1 MNDRIRELPD
11 SPGVYLFYG
20 SEEELL
26 YVGKARSIRKRVA
39 NHFSAGGSRMTARVD
54 RIETLVTA
62 TEAEALLAEQSFIKR
77 HRPHFNIRLRD
88 DKSYPYVCVSLD
100 EEYPRVY
107 FTREKH
113 RPHRAYFGPFSSAKR
128 VRETL
133 DLLGK
138 LFQFR
143 TCEGAEPGRRSGNP
157 CLDYYIKRC
166 GAPCVGYVSKEE
178 YRHNI
183 DAIVDFL
190 SGRYRQVESEEEA
203 KMEAAAAAEE
213 FERAALHRDRL
224 KAIRSLFERQRVAG
238 GTVGTA
244 DLIGV
249 AVEGPDANAQVFQVR
264 DGILAA
270 RQSFYLE
277 NQAERD
283 PAEVAEEFIGQYYSA
298 APAMPPMIVVGPYLR
313 ERAGVLA
320 EALSE
325 RRGSAV
331 EVRAAERGDKRRL
344 RELAERNARLALDQD
359 RLRREHRRAR
369 RVESLA
375 SLREVL
381 GMEELPVRIE
391 GFDISNIGGEHTVA
405 SMVVF
410 EGGAPKKADYRRF
423 RVRGD
428 KREAGANGGPDDF
441 ASMEEVLERRVARY
455 LEQADLSPHDDKRD
469 ESFASLPSL
478 LMIDGGK
485 GQLASGMKVLAPFA
499 ERGVTVV
506 SLAKKLEEV
515 YVPGRSAPLDLA
527 ADSEASRLL
536 QRVRDEA
543 HRFAIEHHRG
553 RRDRAMTGSVLDGL
567 KGIGP
572 ARKRALLQ
580 AFRLPGA
587 VPGGNQGGAR
597 GGARPAWQSRPRDPR
612 ATEQDE
618 LGMAD
623 GKVTLV
629 VITGHSG
636 AGKSEAI
643 AAFEDGGYF
652 CVDNLP
658 PRMID
663 SLGELFRHKGSGVE
677 RAAVVSDVR
686 GGEYFEDLVQV
697 LDDLERGGLKP
708 LVLFL
713 EADEETLLD
722 RYKETRRRHPLAP
735 EGRIVEGIRA
745 ERELLAPLRERADV
759 VMDTS
764 DLTGAELRRRIAEE
778 MLGGDAVSV
787 RMTVMTCPTASV
799 ASAAVSLFW
808 ICSLPRLNAAPMPRA
823 RTSMAP
829 RILAATIPMPTSS
842 APRGGHGVRGS

>member
-1 MNDRIRELPD
+1 MAEDRETDSLSRAERIAEQRRSLPD
-11 SPGVYLFYG
+11 SPGVYLFHG
-20 SEEELL
+20 PGGELL

-39 NHFSAGGSRMTARVD
+39 SHFSGGETRLTSRVD

-77 HRPHFNIRLRD
+77 HRPRFNIRLRD

-113 RPHRAYFGPFSSAKR
+113 RSARAYFGPFSSAKR

-143 TCEGAEPGRRSGNP
+143 TCEGAEPGRRSGSP

-166 GAPCVGYVSKEE
+166 GAPCAGYVSGEE

-190 SGRYRQVESEEEA
+190 SGRYRQVEAEEQA
-203 KMEAAAAAEE
+203 KMEGAAGAEE

-238 GTVGTA
+238 GSVGTA

-249 AVEGPDANAQVFQVR
+249 AVEGTDANAQVFQVR
-264 DGILAA
+264 DGILAE

-277 NQAERD
+277 NQAERE

-298 APAMPPMIVVGPYLR
+298 SPAMPKTIVVGPYLR
-313 ERAGVLA
+313 ERVGVLS

-325 RRGSAV
+325 RRGSPV

-381 GMEELPVRIE
+381 GMEELPIRIE

-410 EGGAPKKADYRRF
+410 EGGATKKADYRRF
-423 RVRGD
+423 RVRGET
-428 KREAGANGGPDDF
+428 RAEGNGGPDDF
-441 ASMEEVLERRVARY
+441 ASMEEVLGRRIARY
-455 LEQADLSPHDDKRD
+455 LEQVDLSPHDGKRD

-478 LMIDGGK
+478 VMIDGGK
-485 GQLASGMKVLAPFA
+485 GQLAAGMKVLAPFV

-506 SLAKKLEEV
+506 SLAKRLEEV

-543 HRFAIEHHRG
+543 HRFAIDHHRG
-553 RRDRAMTGSVLDGL
+553 RRDRAMTGSVLDEL
-567 KGIGP
+567 RGIGP

-580 AFRLPGA
+580 HFGSPERFLAATREELEA
-587 VPGGNQGGAR
+587 VPGL
-597 GGARPAWQSRPRDPR
+597 P
-612 ATEQDE
+612 
-618 LGMAD
+618 
-623 GKVTLV
+623 GKV
-629 VITGHSG
+629 
-636 AGKSEAI
+636 
-643 AAFEDGGYF
+643 
-652 CVDNLP
+652 
-658 PRMID
+658 
-663 SLGELFRHKGSGVE
+663 
-677 RAAVVSDVR
+677 
-686 GGEYFEDLVQV
+686 
-697 LDDLERGGLKP
+697 
-708 LVLFL
+708 
-713 EADEETLLD
+713 
-722 RYKETRRRHPLAP
+722 
-735 EGRIVEGIRA
+735 GREIHEQ
-745 ERELLAPLRERADV
+745 
-759 VMDTS
+759 
-764 DLTGAELRRRIAEE
+764 
-778 MLGGDAVSV
+778 
-787 RMTVMTCPTASV
+787 
-799 ASAAVSLFW
+799 
-808 ICSLPRLNAAPMPRA
+808 LN
-823 RTSMAP
+823 RTS
-829 RILAATIPMPTSS
+829 
-842 APRGGHGVRGS
+842 

>member
-1 MNDRIRELPD
+1 MAEAGENGSLSRAERVAQQRRSLPD

-20 SEEELL
+20 KDEELL

-39 NHFSAGGSRMTARVD
+39 SHFSAGNRRLTSRID

-113 RPHRAYFGPFSSAKR
+113 RSGRAYFGPFSSAKR

-143 TCEGAEPGRRSGNP
+143 TCEGKEPGRRSGSP

-166 GAPCVGYVSKEE
+166 GAPCVGHVSEEE
-178 YRHNI
+178 YGHNI

-190 SGRYRQVESEEEA
+190 SGRYRQVEEEEQA

-238 GTVGTA
+238 GSVGTA

-249 AVEGPDANAQVFQVR
+249 AVEGTDANAQVFQVR

-277 NQAERD
+277 NQAERE

-298 APAMPPMIVVGPYLR
+298 SPAMPPTIVVGPELR
-313 ERAGVLA
+313 DRAELLS

-325 RRGSAV
+325 RRGSLV

-344 RELAERNARLALDQD
+344 REMAERNARLALDQD
-359 RLRREHRRAR
+359 RLRREHGRQR

-375 SLREVL
+375 RLREVL

-410 EGGAPKKADYRRF
+410 EGGATKKSDYRRF

-428 KREAGANGGPDDF
+428 KRGEGGNGGPDDF

-455 LEQADLSPHDDKRD
+455 LEQADLSPHDGKRD

-485 GQLASGMKVLAPFA
+485 GQLAAGMKVLAPFV

-506 SLAKKLEEV
+506 SLAKREEEV
-515 YVPGRSAPLDLA
+515 FIPGRSAPLDLA

-553 RRDRAMTGSVLDGL
+553 RRDRAMTGSVLDEL

-580 AFRLPGA
+580 HFGSPERFLAATREDLEA
-587 VPGGNQGGAR
+587 VPGL
-597 GGARPAWQSRPRDPR
+597 P
-612 ATEQDE
+612 
-618 LGMAD
+618 
-623 GKVTLV
+623 GKVGREIHEQLNR
-629 VITGHSG
+629 TG
-636 AGKSEAI
+636 
-643 AAFEDGGYF
+643 
-652 CVDNLP
+652 
-658 PRMID
+658 
-663 SLGELFRHKGSGVE
+663 
-677 RAAVVSDVR
+677 
-686 GGEYFEDLVQV
+686 
-697 LDDLERGGLKP
+697 
-708 LVLFL
+708 
-713 EADEETLLD
+713 
-722 RYKETRRRHPLAP
+722 
-735 EGRIVEGIRA
+735 
-745 ERELLAPLRERADV
+745 
-759 VMDTS
+759 
-764 DLTGAELRRRIAEE
+764 
-778 MLGGDAVSV
+778 
-787 RMTVMTCPTASV
+787 
-799 ASAAVSLFW
+799 
-808 ICSLPRLNAAPMPRA
+808 
-823 RTSMAP
+823 
-829 RILAATIPMPTSS
+829 
-842 APRGGHGVRGS
+842 